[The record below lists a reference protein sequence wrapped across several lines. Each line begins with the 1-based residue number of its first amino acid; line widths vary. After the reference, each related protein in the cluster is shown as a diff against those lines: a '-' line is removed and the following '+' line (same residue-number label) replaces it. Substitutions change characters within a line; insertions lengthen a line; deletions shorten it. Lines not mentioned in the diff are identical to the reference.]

1 MGVVVGEADAHH
13 AARFFDAEAF
23 GQVEGIIIAAPH
35 TNTGFAEAFGGG
47 VWVFAI
53 EAYAEGGGALV
64 NAGWVGDAIHLAAAN
79 FAQASQHVAAE
90 VGFVILNRLQGLMQG
105 LGAGTAEIAR
115 DFGWVGLAEPFEIGH
130 CAVQASH
137 MLMVLGS
144 GFKFAGQGI
153 VGGAHFVGRQAFEQ
167 SLAPV
172 DHAHVGGEEFVG
184 GAAEKIAAEVLHID
198 GGVRGVMHRIEEGE
212 RPDGL
217 GHADDLLE
225 RVDGAD
231 GV

>member
-1 MGVVVGEADAHH
+1 VGVVVGETDAHH
-13 AARFFDAEAF
+13 AARFFDAEAL

-47 VWVFAI
+47 MWVFAI

-64 NAGWVGDAIHLAAAN
+64 NAGRVGDAIDLAAAN
-79 FAQASQHVAAE
+79 FAQASQHMAAKI
-90 VGFVILNRLQGLMQG
+90 GLVILYRLQGLMQ
-105 LGAGTAEIAR
+105 
-115 DFGWVGLAEPFEIGH
+115 DFGAAAAEMARHFGGVSFAQPFEIGH
-130 CAVQASH
+130 CAIETSH
-137 MLMVLGS
+137 MLVVLGS

-153 VGGAHFVGRQAFEQ
+153 VGGAHFIGGQAFEQ
-167 SLAPV
+167 GFASV
-172 DHAHVGGEEFVG
+172 DDAHVGGEEFVG
-184 GAAEKIAAEVLHID
+184 GAAEKIAAEVLYID
-198 GGVRGVMHRIEEGE
+198 GGVWGVMHRIEEGE